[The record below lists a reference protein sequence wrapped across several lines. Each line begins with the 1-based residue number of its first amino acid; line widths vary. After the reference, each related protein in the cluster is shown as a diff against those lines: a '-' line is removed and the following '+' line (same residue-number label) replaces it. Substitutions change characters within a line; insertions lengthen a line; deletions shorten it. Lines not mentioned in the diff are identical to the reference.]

1 VQTLIKALTGGD
13 EFKLDMGLDLAAL
26 ELATIEFPDVV
37 PGPYLERLD
46 HMALELAEE
55 TAGLSGSEFTARAN
69 ILLFEE
75 IGFRGNE
82 QNYYDARNS
91 CLNWV
96 LDQRMGIPITLSLV
110 YIEVA
115 RRVGRPVFGIPL
127 PGHFVVQYDDGKY
140 STFLDPFNGGKLLNE
155 DDCWKLARN
164 AGAEVPFDLRLLRRA
179 GTRHI
184 LIRMLNNL
192 RAAYFQREDF
202 VRAVKVLNL
211 LIQSTPNA
219 ADYYKGRGIAN
230 IHIRQFRAARADFEQ
245 YLRLEPGAEDR
256 DDIVKQMAEIHRWVG
271 TLN

>member
-1 VQTLIKALTGGD
+1 MQTLINALTAGS
-13 EFKLDMGLDLAAL
+13 EERLDLAAL
-26 ELATIEFPDVV
+26 DMATIEFPDVV
-37 PGPYLERLD
+37 PGPYIDRLD
-46 HMALELAEE
+46 YMGLELADA
-55 TAGLSGSEFTARAN
+55 TSGLTGQEFVARVN
-69 ILLFEE
+69 TFLFEE

-96 LDQRMGIPITLSLV
+96 LDQRTGIPITLSLV
-110 YIEVA
+110 YIEIA
-115 RRVGRPVFGIPL
+115 RRLHRPVFGIGL
-127 PGHFVVQYDDGKY
+127 PGHFVIQYDDGKY

-155 DDCWKLARN
+155 EDCRQLARS
-164 AGAEVPFDLRLLRRA
+164 AGAEVPFDLRLLRPV

-202 VRAVKVLNL
+202 ARAAVVLNL
-211 LIQSTPNA
+211 LIQSTPAA

-230 IHIRQFRAARADFEQ
+230 IHIRQYRAARADFEQ
-245 YLRLEPGAEDR
+245 YLRLDPAAEDR
-256 DDIVKQMAEIHRWVG
+256 EEIVKQMAEIHRWLG